1 LVAEGRRAVRKKR
14 NSPLS
19 VCVVVAL
26 GNTAVEGRG
35 ELLTSTTRLRVVA
48 VPESRAERKMEIES
62 RYRSRREGLGG
73 GKRKTDQKLSDR
85 DSRSRVERSAWKV
98 GDRNKI
104 MKDDINKALWT
115 AGSRRSYF

>member
-62 RYRSRREGLGG
+62 RYRSRREGLWG
-73 GKRKTDQKLSDR
+73 GKRKTDQKLSD
-85 DSRSRVERSAWKV
+85 
-98 GDRNKI
+98 
-104 MKDDINKALWT
+104 
-115 AGSRRSYF
+115 